1 MVFKV
6 MLCLLLVTSVC
17 GVPASAQTRADFVRT
32 IKGVVV
38 DKEDHPVAEAKV
50 CAWGNGPMA
59 GRIPCA
65 QSNRSGRFAIEVYRP
80 DTYTI
85 SAEQLAQGY
94 PETSFAFYGKLFCD
108 CPVVTVDNSI
118 SVKPVKV
125 KLGPKAGRV
134 IFTIVDEETNR
145 PIEIGLITVC
155 RIGEPL
161 SCWSKSTAFPSG
173 QYELLT
179 PEVPFTV
186 RFETS
191 EANTWVKRTALD
203 KSGVPIEVLSVD
215 LGARMEVT
223 VKLK

>member
-1 MVFKV
+1 MIFNV
-6 MLCLLLVTSVC
+6 MLCLLLVNFVC
-17 GVPASAQTRADFVRT
+17 GVPTSGQTRTEFTRT
-32 IKGVVV
+32 IAGVVV
-38 DKEDHPVAEAKV
+38 DKEDQPIADAKV

-59 GRIPCA
+59 GRVPCA
-65 QSNRSGRFAIEVYRP
+65 QSNRIGRFAIEVHRP

-85 SAEQLAQGY
+85 GVEALAQGY

-108 CPVVTVDNSI
+108 CPVVIVDNST
-118 SVKPVKV
+118 SVRPVKV

-134 IFTIVDEETNR
+134 TFTIVEEGTNK
-145 PIEIGLITVC
+145 PIEMGLITVC

-161 SCWSKSTAFPSG
+161 SCWSKSTAFPNG

-203 KSGVPIEVLSVD
+203 RSGVPIEVLSLD
-215 LGARMEVT
+215 LGARMEIT